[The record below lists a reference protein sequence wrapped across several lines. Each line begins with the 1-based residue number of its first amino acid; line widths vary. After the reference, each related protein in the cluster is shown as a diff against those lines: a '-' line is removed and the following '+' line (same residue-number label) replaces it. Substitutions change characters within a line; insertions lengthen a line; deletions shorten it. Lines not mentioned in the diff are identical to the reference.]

1 MNSLTTPCLTLN
13 YINYIYEIWF
23 GPACAAYRSII
34 NLSTMIQPQARNILT
49 LTFII
54 LGLSSYGQEAT
65 RMIEDI
71 RRHKDGIGVWW
82 AGHNSWIIKS
92 GDLVVTTDLYLENSL
107 RLAPAPI
114 TPEEIAS
121 EVDIS
126 FVTHAHGDHFNEY
139 TSRILLEKSS
149 CIFVMPE
156 SCVPVARKLNIPE
169 NRMVVAKPRESYEV
183 AGVPVKAI
191 RAIHGNANFAIYYE
205 ANLQDCGY
213 VFTLNGKTFLQP
225 GDTYLLEDHLFL
237 KEVDVLFFSPT
248 EHNMYID
255 RSVILINALDPEFIF
270 PQHHST
276 IAFGKEDQYRFW
288 AKGYPDEVKI
298 RLSQQLK
305 ERYHIL
311 KPGEKRVIR

>member
-1 MNSLTTPCLTLN
+1 MV
-13 YINYIYEIWF
+13 
-23 GPACAAYRSII
+23 A
-34 NLSTMIQPQARNILT
+34 
-49 LTFII
+49 
-54 LGLSSYGQEAT
+54 
-65 RMIEDI
+65 
-71 RRHKDGIGVWW
+71 
-82 AGHNSWIIKS
+82 
-92 GDLVVTTDLYLENSL
+92 TDLYLENGL

-121 EVDIS
+121 EIDIS

-139 TSRILLEKSS
+139 TSRVLLEKSS
-149 CIFVMPE
+149 CVFVMPE

-169 NRMVVAKPRESYEV
+169 DRMVVTKPRESYEV
-183 AGVPVKAI
+183 RGVPVEAI

-213 VFTLNGKTFLQP
+213 VFSIGGKKFLQP

-237 KEVDVLFFSPT
+237 KDIDVLFFSPT

-255 RSVILINALDPEFIF
+255 RSVILINTLYPEFIF

-276 IAFGKEDQYRFW
+276 IAFGEGDKYRFW

-298 RLSQQLK
+298 RLSGPLQ

-311 KPGEKRVIR
+311 KPGGQRIIRSGPVGGKPDGLVFRQK

>member
-1 MNSLTTPCLTLN
+1 MNIIITALFFALTL
-13 YINYIYEIWF
+13 
-23 GPACAAYRSII
+23 S
-34 NLSTMIQPQARNILT
+34 
-49 LTFII
+49 
-54 LGLSSYGQEAT
+54 GQGQNNT
-65 RMIEDI
+65 RMIDEI
-71 RRHKDGIGVWW
+71 KSHKNGTGVWW

-92 GDLVVTTDLYLENSL
+92 GDLVVTTDLYLENGL
-107 RLAPAPI
+107 RLAPSPI
-114 TPEEIAS
+114 TPQEIAS

-139 TSRILLEKSS
+139 TSGILLERSS

-156 SCVPVARKLNIPE
+156 SCLPVARKLKIPD
-169 NRMVVAKPRESYEV
+169 NRIVVTRPRESYQV
-183 AGVPVKAI
+183 KGIPVQAI

-213 VFTLNGKTFLQP
+213 VFTLGGKTFLQP

-237 KEVDVLFFSPT
+237 KNIDVLFFSPT

-255 RSVILINALDPEFIF
+255 RSVILINTLDPEYIF

-276 IAFGKEDQYRFW
+276 IAFGEGNKYRFW

-298 RLSQQLK
+298 RLSRPLQ

-311 KPGEKRVIR
+311 KPGDRKILD